1 MAIVTAY
8 DRLGV
13 GLNMIDTDSSF
24 VPVSDLIPSGAPSF
38 SQYGFDTLLIFQW
51 YNNYQI
57 NLGIFASQYSGDI
70 YTLDSIYAF
79 NSNFNPL
86 IDAYGININF
96 NINDDF
102 SGGAIFENLYST
114 NDIITGNK
122 YSDVIKAGAG
132 NDILYGLAGNDF
144 LYGEL
149 GNDSLIGGFGNDTI
163 DGGAGYDYSVYDA
176 NKSSIVGASKDI
188 SGIVTLQTGFGTDT
202 LINIEE
208 LSFLDGNLTI
218 DNLITQYSPAV
229 YQTNVGNV
237 TANIYTGAVSFLQFE
252 MLGSSN
258 GDIVTGSASN
268 DFINLLGGDDAAN
281 GGAGQDVL
289 DGGTGSNFLTGGSG
303 ADTFFLDGRSG
314 TNTWST
320 ITDFAN
326 EDNVNI
332 WGWQQGTSQLIL
344 SLDGQGAEGFKGA
357 TFHYDLNG
365 NGLID
370 TSITF
375 SDLVLASLPSPS
387 VEVVAGFGYLL
398 FA

>member
-1 MAIVTAY
+1 MQFASNWYKYSTSGPISSVFSTLPNSEIAEYREIQSIAGQNFSFENESNWLVGGVTLSFEW
-8 DRLGV
+8 RV
-13 GLNMIDTDSSF
+13 PNSGLLPQ
-24 VPVSDLIPSGAPSF
+24 V
-38 SQYGFDTLLIFQW
+38 FQLV
-51 YNNYQI
+51 NYQFDSLLSLDQLEI
-57 NLGIFASQYSGDI
+57 SDEDLLTGN
-70 YTLDSIYAF
+70 DSI
-79 NSNFNPL
+79 
-86 IDAYGININF
+86 I
-96 NINDDF
+96 
-102 SGGAIFENLYST
+102 GAI
-114 NDIITGNK
+114 
-122 YSDVIKAGAG
+122 G
-132 NDILYGLAGNDF
+132 NDYILGWGGNDYLF
-144 LYGEL
+144 GGL